1 MEIFY
6 FVVFFNYAFP
16 FYFSIH
22 DPVKLDGGHWV
33 ITAKNEAGEEK
44 VKHQVIF
51 KGKEHFQHVAGI
63 YHADPKL
70 IRDENDEYLLP
81 GRSRS
86 ASRAASVL
94 SIKSQPREPSIPI
107 TEEAL
112 NAAFTEEIIEAIEEN
127 AEVQAEKAKKNTQKR
142 EWRKKLSTLYSTE
155 SRPIPEELTKP
166 KPLDLKQKLYFE
178 AQLKNM
184 TIAEGSSVKLVCSCV
199 GPSPTIKW
207 FKNNIPVSYSKT
219 LKNNSKLGVGAIH
232 FTTTTVSD
240 SGTYKCVASNNFG
253 EVETSCLLS
262 IYPVLG
268 KQYEAPTFVKNV
280 RGK

>member
-1 MEIFY
+1 M
-6 FVVFFNYAFP
+6 
-16 FYFSIH
+16 
-22 DPVKLDGGHWV
+22 

-70 IRDENDEYLLP
+70 MRDENDEYILP

-86 ASRAASVL
+86 VSRAASVL

-112 NAAFTEEIIEAIEEN
+112 NAAFTEEVVQVEAVEEH
-127 AEVQAEKAKKNTQKR
+127 AEVQIEKVPKKPQKR

-155 SRPIPEELTKP
+155 SRPIPEEPSKH
-166 KPLDLKQKLYFE
+166 KALDLKQKLYFE

-184 TIAEGSSVKLVCSCV
+184 TVAEGTSIKLVCSCV

-207 FKNNIPVSYSKT
+207 FKNNTPVSYTKT
-219 LKNNSKLGVGAIH
+219 LKNNSKLGVGAIQ

-253 EVETSCLLS
+253 EVETSCLLTV
-262 IYPVLG
+262 YPVLG

-280 RGK
+280 RG